1 MVSNRKVSGSKG
13 YWKPFLVDRY
23 IYYDYNICCYKKYTL
38 YTIVMPLT
46 DEEFTTPLS
55 LLASNTINN
64 HYSGKGRNS
73 PLLLFFVAKDSLA
86 CLKKQ
91 KSQPS
96 IPCGTVASFLRLF

>member
-13 YWKPFLVDRY
+13 YGKPFLVDRH
-23 IYYDYNICCYKKYTL
+23 IYYDYNICRYKNYIL

-55 LLASNTINN
+55 LLASNAINN
-64 HYSGKGRNS
+64 HYSEKGRNS
-73 PLLLFFVAKDSLA
+73 PLLLFFIAKDGVV

-91 KSQPS
+91 NS
-96 IPCGTVASFLRLF
+96 

>member
-13 YWKPFLVDRY
+13 YWKPFLVDRH
-23 IYYDYNICCYKKYTL
+23 IYYDYNICRYKNYIL
-38 YTIVMPLT
+38 YTIVMLLT

-55 LLASNTINN
+55 LLASNAINN
-64 HYSGKGRNS
+64 HYSEKGRNS
-73 PLLLFFVAKDSLA
+73 PLLLFFVAKASLA

>member
-13 YWKPFLVDRY
+13 YWKPFLVDRH
-23 IYYDYNICCYKKYTL
+23 IYYDYNICRYKNYIL
-38 YTIVMPLT
+38 YTIVMLLT

-55 LLASNTINN
+55 LLASNAINN
-64 HYSGKGRNS
+64 HYSEKVRNS

-91 KSQPS
+91 NS
-96 IPCGTVASFLRLF
+96 

>member
-1 MVSNRKVSGSKG
+1 MVSKRKVSGSKG

-23 IYYDYNICCYKKYTL
+23 MYCGYKICCYKKYTL

-46 DEEFTTPLS
+46 GEEFTTPLS
-55 LLASNTINN
+55 LLASNAINN
-64 HYSGKGRNS
+64 HYSEKGRNS